1 MDFLTANRF
10 EYNFQDVTSIEEGEE
25 VFELLD
31 QLLNPNRLLSAR
43 LKAVEEL
50 MEFDLEPYFL
60 NMIISA
66 INDLID
72 QGGLELR
79 DSPEGVPGMRA
90 GSESE
95 RLRRVYRNVR
105 IRMICKDFIAEGA
118 FPRSPDGTTPGI
130 YIPEALTLETLR
142 QINETVWGAD
152 VKYE

>member
-10 EYNFQDVTSIEEGEE
+10 EYNFQDITSIEEGEE

-50 MEFDLEPYFL
+50 IEFDLEPYFL
-60 NMIISA
+60 NMIIGA

-72 QGGLELR
+72 QGGLELH
-79 DSPEGVPGMRA
+79 DSPKGVAGTRT

-105 IRMICKDFIAEGA
+105 IRIMCKDFIAEGT

-130 YIPEALTLETLR
+130 YIPEALTLATLR
-142 QINETVWGAD
+142 QVNETVWGAD
-152 VKYE
+152 VTYE